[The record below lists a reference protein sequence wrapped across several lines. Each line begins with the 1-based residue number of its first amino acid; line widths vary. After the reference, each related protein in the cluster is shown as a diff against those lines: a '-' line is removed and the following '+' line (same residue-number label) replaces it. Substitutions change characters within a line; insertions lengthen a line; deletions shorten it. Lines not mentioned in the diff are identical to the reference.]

1 MTAMLSSTMCPSTDI
16 ISMTNSVLIN
26 VVTFFAM
33 FSCPSRRACASIG
46 TTCIRTC
53 SIVHTWIIFKALVHI
68 YMYKKLKTLKFEIIM
83 QNPNFPSIV
92 NVKNIR
98 DEKCA

>member
-1 MTAMLSSTMCPSTDI
+1 MDY
-16 ISMTNSVLIN
+16 
-26 VVTFFAM
+26 FQ
-33 FSCPSRRACASIG
+33 G
-46 TTCIRTC
+46 TR
-53 SIVHTWIIFKALVHI
+53 SHLQ
-68 YMYKKLKTLKFEIIM
+68 KLKTLKFEIIM

>member
-1 MTAMLSSTMCPSTDI
+1 MDY
-16 ISMTNSVLIN
+16 
-26 VVTFFAM
+26 FQ
-33 FSCPSRRACASIG
+33 G
-46 TTCIRTC
+46 TR
-53 SIVHTWIIFKALVHI
+53 SHLHVQR
-68 YMYKKLKTLKFEIIM
+68 LKTLKFEIIM